1 MVANVKMEWLSSS
14 LIYFVT
20 VVTTEREL
28 VVVAE
33 KLGVGKSQALG
44 VYFGVFMYVQYLSSR
59 N

>member
-1 MVANVKMEWLSSS
+1 MEWLSSS

-44 VYFGVFMYVQYLSSR
+44 VDFGVFMYGISPRVNNQ
-59 N
+59 